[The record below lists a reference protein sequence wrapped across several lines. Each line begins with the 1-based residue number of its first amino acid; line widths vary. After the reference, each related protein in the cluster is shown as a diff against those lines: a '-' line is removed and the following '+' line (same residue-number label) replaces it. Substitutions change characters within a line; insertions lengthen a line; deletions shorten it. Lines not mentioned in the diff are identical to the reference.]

1 MIPSTTAES
10 QALQSHEVT
19 ESVACP
25 YCHQQSGVLVSATDR
40 NRQTTDTTFHYYQC
54 GGCGLVFMDPIP
66 SDLAPFYR
74 GGYQTIPA
82 SLSGLREIAA
92 RERYRMEPIL
102 KYKKSGKMLE
112 IGPWMGIFSCNA
124 KDAGFDVTAI
134 EMDQSCVDFLNHTV
148 GINAQQSF
156 DPAESIA
163 KLDEQFDVIALWH
176 TLEHLRRPWLVIE
189 QAAKRLARSG
199 ILVVAIPNIESYQFQ
214 TLKARWR
221 HLDAPRH
228 LFFYPA
234 ESLESLCRSFGLTTL
249 EMTTSDVLSDE
260 LSEDAW
266 RHHANSIVSARYPSA
281 LLARGYRYA
290 SRRKERKPRGGAG
303 LTAVFQRPLEK

>member
-10 QALQSHEVT
+10 QAQHKRET
-19 ESVACP
+19 DKSVSCP
-25 YCHQQSGVLVSATDR
+25 YCHAEPRVLVSAKDR
-40 NRQTTDTTFHYYQC
+40 NRQTTDSAFHYYQC
-54 GGCGLVFMDPIP
+54 GGCGLVFMHPIP
-66 SDLAPFYR
+66 DDLVPFYQ

-82 SLSGLREIAA
+82 SLSALREIAV
-92 RERYRMEPIL
+92 REHYRMEPIL

-134 EMDQSCVDFLNHTV
+134 EMDQSCVDFLNDTV
-148 GINAQQSF
+148 GIKAQQSF
-156 DPAESIA
+156 DPAASIA
-163 KLDEQFDVIALWH
+163 KLGEQFDVIALWH
-176 TLEHLRRPWLVIE
+176 TLEHLRSPWLVIE
-189 QAAKRLARSG
+189 QAAKRLAPGG

-214 TLKARWR
+214 SLKDRWR

-234 ESLESLCRSFGLTTL
+234 QSLESLCRKFGLATL
-249 EMTTSDVLSDE
+249 ELTTADVLSDE

-281 LLARGYRYA
+281 LLARGFRYA
-290 SRRKERKPRGGAG
+290 SRRKERTPRGGAG
-303 LTAVFQRPLEK
+303 LTAIFQRPAGK

>member
-1 MIPSTTAES
+1 MISSTAAES
-10 QALQSHEVT
+10 KAQLSKEAAG
-19 ESVACP
+19 SVSCP
-25 YCHQQSGVLVSATDR
+25 YCHHPSGVLVSATDR
-40 NRQTTDTTFHYYQC
+40 NRNTTDTTFHYYQC

-66 SDLAPFYR
+66 ADLVPFYE

-82 SLSGLREIAA
+82 SLSALREIAA
-92 RERYRMEPIL
+92 RERYRMESIL

-124 KDAGFDVTAI
+124 KDAGFDVSAI
-134 EMDQSCVDFLNHTV
+134 EMDQSCVDFLNDTV
-148 GINAQQSF
+148 GIKAQQSF
-156 DPAESIA
+156 DPAASIA
-163 KLDEQFDVIALWH
+163 KLGDQFDVIALWH
-176 TLEHLRRPWLVIE
+176 TLEHLRSPWLVIE
-189 QAAKRLARSG
+189 QAAKRLAPGG

-214 TLKARWR
+214 TLKDRWR

-234 ESLESLCRSFGLTTL
+234 QSLESLCRSFGLATL

-281 LLARGYRYA
+281 LLARGFRYA
-290 SRRKERKPRGGAG
+290 SRRKERTSRSGAG
-303 LTAVFQRPLEK
+303 LTAIFRRPAGD